1 VAASPSPPG
10 ETEQRRRICDAMVA
24 LVAEDGFQATSV
36 EKVLRRANVDL
47 ATFDRNFS
55 GLEDCFSAAWGEI
68 DEELTERMGAAFDSR
83 IEWPDRLRA
92 ALSTGMEILAA
103 EERRAKFYVSEVLRV
118 DDRMRDRQH
127 LAMERLSVAIEIGR
141 EDPDSD
147 QAPQGVADAISGAI
161 WHRVHQLVQAGKVS
175 DLPGQVPRFM
185 YLAVLPYRGSAAAHA
200 ELNRS

>member
-1 VAASPSPPG
+1 MAASPSPPG
-10 ETEQRRRICDAMVA
+10 ETERSRIYAAMVV
-24 LVAEDGFQATSV
+24 LVAEHGFQATSI
-36 EKVLRRANVDL
+36 EDVLRRANVDR
-47 ATFDRNFS
+47 ATFERNFS

-83 IEWPDRLRA
+83 LDWPHRLRA

-103 EERRAKFYVSEVLRV
+103 DERRARFYVSEVLRV

-127 LAMERLSVAIEIGR
+127 LAMERLSVAIEVGR

-147 QAPQGVADAISGAI
+147 QAPEGVADAISGAI

-175 DLPGQVPRFM
+175 DLPDQVPRFM
-185 YLAVLPYRGSAAAHA
+185 YLAVLPYRGSDAAHA
-200 ELNRS
+200 ELNRH